1 MVVPMH
7 YRSDS
12 FGFDVIARLEDFL
25 DLCDHVV
32 RYDGNTLELTCDTPA
47 QTAVL
52 TYQRENRPAPIPRI
66 P

>member
-52 TYQRENRPAPIPRI
+52 TYQAGK
-66 P
+66 

>member
-1 MVVPMH
+1 MSSPGW
-7 YRSDS
+7 R
-12 FGFDVIARLEDFL
+12 IFL

-52 TYQRENRPAPIPRI
+52 TYQAGK
-66 P
+66 